1 MRIMNDHDRLPPRI
15 RRALTECVLQESAYD
30 FDGFVRRGLSQGL
43 SEEDIIRKIQT
54 EDSRRAKMRYLRRGF
69 DFIPNPL

>member
-1 MRIMNDHDRLPPRI
+1 MCIISDHDRLPPRI

-30 FDGFVRRGLSQGL
+30 FDDFVRRGVSKGL
-43 SEEDIIRKIQT
+43 SDEDIIRQIQT
-54 EDSRRAKMRYLRRGF
+54 EDTRRAKMRYRRRGF